1 MRIPKTSILLLL
13 SLFPL
18 HFFVRAP
25 KRWRGGGNTMKIKYS
40 ICKFRK
46 NVCWEKKFG
55 GGHAPLPDVMCLN
68 SICYS
73 LYIQLDEPRYSLR
86 LKTYCCKFYWSI
98 NHWLSFI
105 ISPISLHVYWN
116 VCTCDNS
123 INSAWCLFL
132 KIHSCV
138 YVLIHVYVYGEILCN
153 SISNFNKYDL
163 YMY

>member
-25 KRWRGGGNTMKIKYS
+25 KRWRGGNTMKIKYS

-46 NVCWEKKFG
+46 NVCWEKKFGG

-123 INSAWCLFL
+123 INSAWCLFFL
-132 KIHSCV
+132 IHSYV
-138 YVLIHVYVYGEILCN
+138 YVLIYVYGEILCN

>member
-1 MRIPKTSILLLL
+1 MGKWVVRIPKTSILLLI

-18 HFFVRAP
+18 QFFCTCP
-25 KRWRGGGNTMKIKYS
+25 QRGGGGDTMKNIYS
-40 ICKFRK
+40 ICNFRK

-55 GGHAPLPDVMCLN
+55 GGGMHPCPMLCAWMV
-68 SICYS
+68 YVT
-73 LYIQLDEPRYSLR
+73 LYIQLYEPRYSLC

-123 INSAWCLFL
+123 INSAWCLFFF
-132 KIHSCV
+132 
-138 YVLIHVYVYGEILCN
+138 N
-153 SISNFNKYDL
+153 SFICLRVNICIWGDLVQFNFQL
-163 YMY
+163 